1 MARLLAALVDLSPS
15 GDSSTC
21 HLAVVRA
28 VVVSVMV
35 PVVMM
40 VMTVMP
46 RGVVGTVTRL
56 GDARS
61 ADHHGAGGAEQCD
74 CA

>member
-1 MARLLAALVDLSPS
+1 VA
-15 GDSSTC
+15 
-21 HLAVVRA
+21 RA
-28 VVVSVMV
+28 VIVVVMV
-35 PVVMM
+35 LVVLM
-40 VMTVMP
+40 VMVMVP

-61 ADHHGAGGAEQCD
+61 ADHHCAGGAEQCD

>member
-1 MARLLAALVDLSPS
+1 MARLLAALV
-15 GDSSTC
+15 GC
-21 HLAVVRA
+21 QLAVVRA

-35 PVVMM
+35 AVVVM
-40 VMTVMP
+40 VLTVVP
-46 RGVVGTVTRL
+46 RGVVGTVTCL

-61 ADHHGAGGAEQCD
+61 ADHHGARGAEQCD

>member
-1 MARLLAALVDLSPS
+1 MTRRGAGHGRLLASLVA
-15 GDSSTC
+15 C

-28 VVVSVMV
+28 VVVSVMM
-35 PVVMM
+35 PVVVM

>member
-1 MARLLAALVDLSPS
+1 
-15 GDSSTC
+15 
-21 HLAVVRA
+21 VVRA
-28 VVVSVMV
+28 VAVSVMV
-35 PVVMM
+35 PVVVM

>member
-1 MARLLAALVDLSPS
+1 MARLLASLVA
-15 GDSSTC
+15 C

-28 VVVSVMV
+28 VVVSVMM
-35 PVVMM
+35 PVVVM

>member
-1 MARLLAALVDLSPS
+1 MI
-15 GDSSTC
+15 
-21 HLAVVRA
+21 RA
-28 VVVSVMV
+28 VVMAVMV
-35 PVVMM
+35 LVVMVVMM
-40 VMTVMP
+40 VTVMP

-61 ADHHGAGGAEQCD
+61 ADHHRAGGAEQCD